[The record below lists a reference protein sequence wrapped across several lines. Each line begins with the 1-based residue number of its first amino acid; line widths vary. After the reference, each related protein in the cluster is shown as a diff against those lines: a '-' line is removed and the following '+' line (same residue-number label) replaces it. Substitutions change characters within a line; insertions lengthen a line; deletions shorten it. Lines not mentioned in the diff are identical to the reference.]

1 MARVRRSSDLGSKD
15 ARRRLKAR
23 REPYFHMI
31 ERGLALGYRKSSEGG
46 SWIVR
51 RYDPNRRRHFE
62 ERVGTADD
70 HRDADG
76 IEALDFSQAQRKVL
90 EGAKHA
96 AELASGK
103 LYTVADAAGDY
114 VHFMRA
120 HRKSADDAET
130 KLKAYVIP
138 KLGEKRVSDLTARDF
153 EEWLAWALKR
163 KSAKAKKPEKLE
175 PRVEVAAG
183 KGKPGP
189 KPKVKPKKL
198 AAPIDPVELS
208 RRKKSTVNRVLATL
222 KACLNHAHA
231 SKRVKS
237 RDAWSLLRKFR
248 SVDSARTRWLTLP
261 EVTRLVNASAP
272 NLRNLIS
279 AALLTGCREGELLAA
294 TARDFDS
301 RSKTLLVP
309 DSKSGKP
316 RRVPLTDEGV
326 KFFEAETVGKLES
339 ERLFTRSDGSPWNRV
354 AIFRAMAEACEGAK
368 IDPPATFYTLRHTYA
383 SHLVQQETPLLFV
396 ASALGHRDTRMVAK
410 HYGHLAPSHVAD
422 MIRTKLPNFG
432 LEFDQKV
439 RDIRSK

>member
-23 REPYFHMI
+23 QEPYFHMI

-51 RYDPNRRRHFE
+51 RYDPTRRRHYE
-62 ERVGTADD
+62 VRVGTADD

-76 IEALDFSQAQRKVL
+76 VEALDFSQAQRKVL
-90 EGAKHA
+90 EQAKHTA
-96 AELASGK
+96 DAASGK
-103 LYTVADAAGDY
+103 LYTVKDAASDY
-114 VHFMRA
+114 VDFLRA
-120 HRKSADDAET
+120 HRKSADDAEI
-130 KLKAYVIP
+130 KFKAYVIP
-138 KLGEKRVSDLTARDF
+138 RLGEKRVADLVARDF
-153 EEWLAWALKR
+153 EDWLAWALKR
-163 KSAKAKKPEKLE
+163 RSAKAKKLQKPEATE
-175 PRVEVAAG
+175 QTAR

-189 KPKVKPKKL
+189 KPKPKLVKPEVVIDGAEL
-198 AAPIDPVELS
+198 A
-208 RRKKSTVNRVLATL
+208 RRRKSTVNRVIATL

-231 SKRVKS
+231 SKRVKT
-237 RDAWSLLRKFR
+237 RDSWSLLRKFR

-261 EVTRLVNASAP
+261 EITRLMNASAP
-272 NLRNLIS
+272 DLRKLIS

-294 TARDFDS
+294 TVRDFDS
-301 RSKTLLVP
+301 RSNTLLIP

-326 KFFEAETVGKLES
+326 KFFEAQTTGKLEG
-339 ERLFTRSDGSPWNRV
+339 ERLFIRADGSPWYRV
-354 AIFRAMAEACEGAK
+354 AIVRAMGEACRGAK

-396 ASALGHRDTRMVAK
+396 ASALGHRDARMVEK

-422 MIRTKLPNFG
+422 MIRAKLPSFG
-432 LEFDQKV
+432 VDIDQKV
-439 RDIRSK
+439 RNIGSK